1 MASSSATANGSALTG
16 FAAASAA
23 AEQFDSAP
31 STAAMAT
38 QTSQEAAF
46 AQYFSSMQT
55 SSMAAGAGTAA
66 LAGGGA
72 AYAVSGGSG
81 TMHRAV
87 QVRHAQ
93 TMAVTMET
101 SETMVAVGGFHGYR
115 AKRWEQRAW
124 QQVST

>member
-1 MASSSATANGSALTG
+1 MAVSSSQATANGSALTG

-23 AEQFDSAP
+23 AEQFASAPP

-38 QTSQEAAF
+38 QTYQEAAF

-55 SSMAAGAGTAA
+55 SSMAAAAGAG
-66 LAGGGA
+66 AGSAA

-87 QVRHAQ
+87 QVR
-93 TMAVTMET
+93 
-101 SETMVAVGGFHGYR
+101 
-115 AKRWEQRAW
+115 
-124 QQVST
+124 